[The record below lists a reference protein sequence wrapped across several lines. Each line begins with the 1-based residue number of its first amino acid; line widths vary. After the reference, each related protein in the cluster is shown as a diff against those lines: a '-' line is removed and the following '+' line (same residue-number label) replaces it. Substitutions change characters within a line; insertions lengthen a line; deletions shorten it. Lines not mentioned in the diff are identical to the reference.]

1 VPAALELTRAMR
13 CGRYLR
19 AWSLTMLLVGVWH
32 GAAPA
37 APAAPDQASV
47 LILLP
52 DQPGLPAAMAI
63 VSGIRAVLLK
73 EWSFRVTIE
82 IEHVDV
88 ARFASPEAEERR
100 LRTVYGSKY
109 GHQRFDV
116 IVAALPGPSRFIRRA
131 RDELWPGTPVVVC
144 GVDERIVRDLKPPPG
159 FAVLTIRFDMK
170 GTVRAALS
178 LLPDTLHV
186 ALVGGASQPEQVY
199 HDLIRQA
206 VSDVGGLDV
215 IDLTNLSIADMLAR
229 VSNLPEHTIIVQSSY
244 QVDGTGRRFY
254 GIDLVP
260 HVSNAANRP
269 IFTPLD
275 LALGR
280 GVVGGSIVD
289 FEDIG
294 RDAGTVAS
302 RLIRGATPPPT
313 PVPSYA
319 TSVPRFDGRQLARW
333 HLDQRRLPENSQII
347 FHETTYWEKYGW
359 YVVSAVGLIGAQ
371 ALDRVASMGQLATS
385 LAHEVNQPLTAILT
399 NAQVAKRLLAG
410 ARPELEELRSCLND
424 IVRDDKRASEVIRRM
439 RQLLTRADVVSSP
452 LALNDV
458 AANTLGLVASE
469 ALLHAVKIEFFPE
482 AALPVVYGDTVR
494 IQQVI
499 LNLLINAIA
508 AAANGGDPRPTVTMW
523 TSTVTAPFVE
533 LGVHDSG
540 KGITEGDL
548 DRIFEPFFTT
558 KPDGLG
564 MGLAISRTIIEAHRG
579 DLLVENDPAGG
590 AIFRVRLCTDRPE
603 AN

>member
-1 VPAALELTRAMR
+1 MPAALELTRAMR

-144 GVDERIVRDLKPPPG
+144 GVDERSVRDLKPPPG

-229 VSNLPEHTIIVQSSY
+229 VSNLPEHTISCNPAIRSMAPGGASTVSISSR
-244 QVDGTGRRFY
+244 TSRTRR
-254 GIDLVP
+254 
-260 HVSNAANRP
+260 
-269 IFTPLD
+269 T
-275 LALGR
+275 
-280 GVVGGSIVD
+280 
-289 FEDIG
+289 
-294 RDAGTVAS
+294 
-302 RLIRGATPPPT
+302 
-313 PVPSYA
+313 VPSSRRWTWRWDVESWA
-319 TSVPRFDGRQLARW
+319 GR
-333 HLDQRRLPENSQII
+333 
-347 FHETTYWEKYGW
+347 
-359 YVVSAVGLIGAQ
+359 
-371 ALDRVASMGQLATS
+371 
-385 LAHEVNQPLTAILT
+385 
-399 NAQVAKRLLAG
+399 
-410 ARPELEELRSCLND
+410 
-424 IVRDDKRASEVIRRM
+424 
-439 RQLLTRADVVSSP
+439 SS
-452 LALNDV
+452 
-458 AANTLGLVASE
+458 
-469 ALLHAVKIEFFPE
+469 
-482 AALPVVYGDTVR
+482 
-494 IQQVI
+494 
-499 LNLLINAIA
+499 
-508 AAANGGDPRPTVTMW
+508 
-523 TSTVTAPFVE
+523 
-533 LGVHDSG
+533 
-540 KGITEGDL
+540 
-548 DRIFEPFFTT
+548 
-558 KPDGLG
+558 
-564 MGLAISRTIIEAHRG
+564 ISRTSAAM
-579 DLLVENDPAGG
+579 PA
-590 AIFRVRLCTDRPE
+590 LWRPG
-603 AN
+603 